1 MHVRVFHA
9 HMSVYMCVSSCVCI
23 HTCALKR
30 VRCTPDRKV
39 CAGRSSEAGG
49 HGGMWPRNT
58 KTCVPGVGV
67 RGQPEGAVRRP
78 GCENPGN
85 RTKSLNV
92 FFFLIYF

>member
-1 MHVRVFHA
+1 
-9 HMSVYMCVSSCVCI
+9 
-23 HTCALKR
+23 
-30 VRCTPDRKV
+30 
-39 CAGRSSEAGG
+39 
-49 HGGMWPRNT
+49 MWPRNT

-92 FFFLIYF
+92 FFFFIYF